1 MPTQI
6 IESQL
11 IDDLK
16 KQPNHGAFT
25 ILVEKYQERLYWHIR
40 QMVKNHEDT
49 DDVLQNVF
57 IKVHRS
63 IHSFKGDSKLY
74 TWLYRIATN
83 EAITFLNKRAKQYSI
98 SSEALQDRLINSL
111 ESDPYFEG
119 DEIQI
124 KLQKAIQA
132 LPEKQQAV
140 FRMKYFQDITYEE
153 LSEITDTSVGAL
165 KSSYHIATKKITE
178 YLKNS

>member
-1 MPTQI
+1 
-6 IESQL
+6 
-11 IDDLK
+11 
-16 KQPNHGAFT
+16 
-25 ILVEKYQERLYWHIR
+25 LVEKYQERLYWHIR

-83 EAITFLNKRAKQYSI
+83 EAITFLNKRAKQYHI

-111 ESDPYFEG
+111 ESDLYFEG

-124 KLQKAIQA
+124 QLQKAIQT
-132 LPEKQQAV
+132 LPEKQQTV

-165 KSSYHIATKKITE
+165 KSSYHIATKKITD
-178 YLKNS
+178 YLKST